1 MKPSTFDGHDPLA
14 ATGHA
19 ADAASRP
26 ASSEARLALRRQIR
40 GIYAITPD
48 EADTERLLAQTLL
61 VIRGGARVV
70 QYRNK
75 SASRALRSEQ
85 AAALATL
92 CRRRQCLLIIN
103 DHLDLALEVDAA
115 GLHVGAEDGDLP
127 GLRSLLGPHR
137 LLGVSCYDRINRA
150 EYALLAG
157 ADYLAFGSVFQSRT
171 KPAAT
176 RATLALFAQARPLG
190 LPLVGIGGI
199 NLRNIDQLV
208 EAGADAA
215 ALITDLYGAYDIR
228 RHTYELARRFRPD
241 APLPA
246 LPAALQPQDP
256 PEEST
261 S

>member
-1 MKPSTFDGHDPLA
+1 MKPPAFPSRDQLVAPDHS
-14 ATGHA
+14 
-19 ADAASRP
+19 ADAATRLPSLD
-26 ASSEARLALRRQIR
+26 ARLAMRRQIR
-40 GIYAITPD
+40 GVYAITPD
-48 EADTERLLAQTLL
+48 ETDTARLLEQTLL

-75 SASRALRSEQ
+75 SASRALRLEQ
-85 AAALATL
+85 ATALATL

-127 GLRSLLGPHR
+127 GLRSLLGPQR

-199 NLRNIDQLV
+199 NLRNIDQLI

-228 RHTYELARRFRPD
+228 RHTYELARRFRPE
-241 APLPA
+241 AVT
-246 LPAALQPQDP
+246 QPHDP
-256 PEEST
+256 TEEPT

>member
-1 MKPSTFDGHDPLA
+1 MKPPPFPTRDQLA
-14 ATGHA
+14 A
-19 ADAASRP
+19 ADHPSDSATKP
-26 ASSEARLALRRQIR
+26 ASSDARLAMRQQIR
-40 GIYAITPD
+40 GVYAITPD
-48 EADTERLLAQTLL
+48 ETDTARLLEQTLL

-75 SASRALRSEQ
+75 SASRALRLEQ
-85 AAALATL
+85 ATALAAL

-127 GLRSLLGPHR
+127 SLRSLLGPQR

-199 NLRNIDQLV
+199 NLRNIDQLI

-228 RHTYELARRFRPD
+228 RHTYELARRFRPE
-241 APLPA
+241 ATT
-246 LPAALQPQDP
+246 QPGDP
-256 PEEST
+256 SENPS